1 MRFLNLVTSSNF
13 KVIFMLYVLFYL
25 CFYYRKY
32 IEIPIM
38 EEDSYEKNVVMY
50 VVIGEP
56 RHIAGNYSW
65 HNGHFFSEEGTDEN
79 S

>member
-1 MRFLNLVTSSNF
+1 
-13 KVIFMLYVLFYL
+13 ML
-25 CFYYRKY
+25 FYYRKY